1 MRKSSTPR
9 PPISEVLSRSEVA
22 ETFGVSPST
31 ITRWAR
37 EGKLPCIV
45 TLGGQRRYLRD
56 DVAKLVAAARR
67 AAMPLSAASGTVG
80 TSLPPAGDARDD

>member
-1 MRKSSTPR
+1 MRKSSTR
-9 PPISEVLSRSEVA
+9 ESALSQVLSRSDVA
-22 ETFGVSPST
+22 QTFGVSPST

-67 AAMPLSAASGTVG
+67 AVPVSASVG
-80 TSLPPAGDARDD
+80 SAGPSISRPDVVTEH